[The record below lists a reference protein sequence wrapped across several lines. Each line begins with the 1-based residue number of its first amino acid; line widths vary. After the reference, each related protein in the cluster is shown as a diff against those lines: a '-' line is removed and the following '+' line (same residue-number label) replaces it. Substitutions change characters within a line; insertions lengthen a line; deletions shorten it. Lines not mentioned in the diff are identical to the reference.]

1 MWEEDD
7 EDPFENLNEPEP
19 NDDELFYADTY
30 EKEQAGID
38 SATYELIFGSSD
50 NEDFYGF

>member
-1 MWEEDD
+1 MD
-7 EDPFENLNEPEP
+7 EPEP

-38 SATYELIFGSSD
+38 SATDEPVFGSSD
-50 NEDFYGF
+50 NEEDFYGF